1 MELVNYLINKL
12 ITKINT
18 MSKTSSPK
26 GGKRGCLGAD
36 GKYAIENC
44 TGELAN
50 QGIGSTVTQGSATIT
65 IIDGTKTIVRSNG

>member
-1 MELVNYLINKL
+1 MELGDYLINKL

-50 QGIGSTVTQGSATIT
+50 QGIGSTISQGGASVTV
-65 IIDGTKTIVRSNG
+65 IDGTKTIVRSNG